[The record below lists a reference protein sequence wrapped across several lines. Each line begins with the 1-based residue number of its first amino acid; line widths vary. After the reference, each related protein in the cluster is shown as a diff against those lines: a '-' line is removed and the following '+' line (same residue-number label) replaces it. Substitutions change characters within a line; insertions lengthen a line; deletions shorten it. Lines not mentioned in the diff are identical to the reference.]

1 MPANLPPQYYIAE
14 QTYRAARGAAE
25 KVAALQQMLAATPKH
40 KGTDHLRADL
50 RAKVAKGLE
59 ELENPKR
66 GSGQPQPFVVRK
78 EGAGQAALI
87 GVPNAGK
94 SQLLATLTGA
104 AAKVAA
110 YPFTTRIPMPGMLR
124 FENVRVQLVDTPA
137 ISDRDIQGQLF
148 GLLRNSDLL
157 LIVLDLSGDP
167 LTEADEVFSELD
179 RFSYRLLGLGETAD
193 PEDPLV
199 QKPALIIGTKADE
212 PDAEVAFELLQELYG
227 SRFPMVAVSAL
238 EETGLNQLAK
248 DIYETLGRVRVY
260 LKAKGSDPDTK
271 DPLVLVRGSMVE
283 DAAVL
288 VHKDWLRRFKYAL
301 LWGSGKFGG
310 QRVGRDYVLSDG
322 DAIELHG

>member
-14 QTYRAARGAAE
+14 QKYRAARGAAE

-50 RAKVAKGLE
+50 RAKVARGLE
-59 ELENPKR
+59 EMENPRR

-87 GVPNAGK
+87 GMPNAGK

-104 AAKVAA
+104 SAKSAA
-110 YPFTTRIPMPGMLR
+110 YPYTTRIPLPGMLR
-124 FENVRVQLVDTPA
+124 YENVKIQLVDTPA
-137 ISDRDIQGQLF
+137 INDRDVQGQLF
-148 GLLRNSDLL
+148 SLLRNADLL
-157 LIVLDLSGDP
+157 IIALDLSGDP

-179 RFSYRLLGLGETAD
+179 RYSYRLLGLGETPD
-193 PEDPLV
+193 PEDPLA
-199 QKPALIIGTKADE
+199 QKPALIVGAKADE
-212 PDAEVAFELLQELYG
+212 PDADVAFELLRELYG
-227 SRFPMVAVSAL
+227 NRFPMAAASAL
-238 EETGLNQLAK
+238 EETGLDELAGA
-248 DIYETLGRVRVY
+248 IFEALGRVRVY
-260 LKAKGSDPDTK
+260 LKARGSEPDRK
-271 DPLVLVRGSMVE
+271 DPLVLPRGSLVE

-310 QRVGRDYVLSDG
+310 QRVGRDYVLADG
-322 DAIELHG
+322 DVIELHG